1 MPPTQNIRDSSK
13 FTLTQ
18 LTVFNYLVLLNLLFR
33 DITQANGKIIKL
45 KESHNLTDLVM
56 VILNPE
62 DRHIL
67 NAYLFVKIQN

>member
-56 VILNPE
+56 VILNS
-62 DRHIL
+62 
-67 NAYLFVKIQN
+67 